1 MFIFIFV
8 SLVFQNDSSVY
19 ISKQQFTGYIF
30 HKNHMIFMSIKDQ
43 KKRYTPDIKDIVCV
57 EKILGEQIESLNK
70 LKINQGCGY
79 PNINI
84 NLKKYIRQYV
94 GFYNNRDEKIIW
106 INFLWKDSL
115 TNDPHKDI
123 IFINDGG
130 SYYWNVEVNLT
141 NKLLYNLKI
150 NGMS

>member
-19 ISKQQFTGYIF
+19 ISKQQFSGYIF
-30 HKNHMIFMSIKDQ
+30 HENHMIFMSVKNQ

-70 LKINQGCGY
+70 LKINQGYGY

-84 NLKKYIRQYV
+84 N
-94 GFYNNRDEKIIW
+94 
-106 INFLWKDSL
+106 
-115 TNDPHKDI
+115 
-123 IFINDGG
+123 
-130 SYYWNVEVNLT
+130 
-141 NKLLYNLKI
+141 
-150 NGMS
+150 